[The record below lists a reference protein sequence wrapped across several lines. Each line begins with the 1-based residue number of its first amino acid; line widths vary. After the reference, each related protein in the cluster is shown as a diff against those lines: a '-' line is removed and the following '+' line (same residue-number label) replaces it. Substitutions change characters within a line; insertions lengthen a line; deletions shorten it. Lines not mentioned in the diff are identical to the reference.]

1 MIVGPTG
8 AATMVIDRAWV
19 SDSDNESVTFT
30 VKLAVP
36 VPVGVPEITPAEL
49 RERFAE
55 AIHGL
60 DSTRASRCPQR
71 PAGFGYKPCLPS
83 HREARPS

>member
-8 AATMVIDRAWV
+8 AATMVIDRTWV

-49 RERFAE
+49 RERFVGSDPRSRLPASVPVPPE
-55 AIHGL
+55 
-60 DSTRASRCPQR
+60 ASRVR
-71 PAGFGYKPCLPS
+71 L
-83 HREARPS
+83 

>member
-8 AATMVIDRAWV
+8 AATMVIDRTWV

-36 VPVGVPEITPAEL
+36 VPVGVPEITRRTQGEIC
-49 RERFAE
+49 RERSKA
-55 AIHGL
+55 
-60 DSTRASRCPQR
+60 
-71 PAGFGYKPCLPS
+71 
-83 HREARPS
+83 